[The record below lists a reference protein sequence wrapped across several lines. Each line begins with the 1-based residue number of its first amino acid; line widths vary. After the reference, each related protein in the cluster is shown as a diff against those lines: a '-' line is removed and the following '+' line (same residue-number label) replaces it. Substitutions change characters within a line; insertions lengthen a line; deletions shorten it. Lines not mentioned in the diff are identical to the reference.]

1 MPITTRR
8 TLLKAA
14 VASSLVSASG
24 PVASA
29 AIHPS
34 AASMVL
40 AGVYDDRID
49 PAQCLVSEK
58 YDGVRA
64 LWDGRRLLHRS
75 GRAVA
80 APSWFVARLP
90 SAEAL
95 DGELWF
101 GRRQFD
107 ALSAAVR
114 RERPDDAEWR
124 RVRYVVFE
132 LPGAEVGFAERARSI
147 ERIAA
152 RIGWPQ
158 LQAVPQF
165 RVADRAALRQRL
177 ADTVAQ
183 GGEGLMLHRAA
194 AAYEPGRSDALTKLK
209 PFLDAEATVVG
220 YRRGKGKY
228 AGEVGAL
235 QVETPQGRRFF
246 IGAGLPDALRRD
258 PPTPG
263 TVVNYRYHEL
273 TPQGMP
279 RFASFWRLQE
289 ML

>member
-1 MPITTRR
+1 MPITRR

-14 VASSLVSASG
+14 AASSLVSTSG

-29 AIHPS
+29 AVRPS

-64 LWDGRRLLHRS
+64 LWDGRHLLHRS
-75 GRAVA
+75 GRATA
-80 APSWFVARLP
+80 APGWFIERLP
-90 SAEAL
+90 AAEAL

-124 RVRYVVFE
+124 RVRYMVFE
-132 LPGAEVGFAERARSI
+132 LPSAEGSFAERAQSI

-165 RVADRAALRQRL
+165 RVADRPTLRQRL

-183 GGEGLMLHRAA
+183 GGEGLMLHLATA
-194 AAYEPGRSDALTKLK
+194 VYESGRSDALTKLK

-228 AGEVGAL
+228 VGEVGAL

-246 IGAGLPDALRRD
+246 IGAGLPDSLRRE
-258 PPTPG
+258 PPAPG
-263 TVVNYRYHEL
+263 SLITYRYHEL
-273 TPQGMP
+273 TAQGVP
-279 RFASFWRLQE
+279 RFASFWRLQQT
-289 ML
+289 L

>member
-1 MPITTRR
+1 MSISRR
-8 TLLKAA
+8 TMLKIAA
-14 VASSLVSASG
+14 ASGLVGASG
-24 PVASA
+24 PVAA
-29 AIHPS
+29 AAAPPS

-40 AGVYDDRID
+40 AAHYDDRID
-49 PAQCLVSEK
+49 PALCLVREK

-64 LWDGRRLLHRS
+64 LWDGRCLLHRS

-80 APSWFVARLP
+80 APVWFVERLP
-90 SAEAL
+90 AEAL

-124 RVRYVVFE
+124 RVRYMVFE
-132 LPGAEVGFAERARSI
+132 RPDAEGSFAERTQMI
-147 ERIAA
+147 ERIAT
-152 RIGWPQ
+152 RTGWSQ
-158 LQAVPQF
+158 LLATPQF
-165 RVADRAALRQRL
+165 RVADRAELRQRL

-183 GGEGLMLHRAA
+183 GGEGLMLHLASA
-194 AAYEPGRSDALTKLK
+194 FYESGRSDVLTKLK

-273 TPQGMP
+273 TAQGVP
-279 RFASFWRLQE
+279 RFASFWRLQQT
-289 ML
+289 L